1 MPDNVCVVNYNIL
14 VRRLV
19 LTQSWH
25 ISSTSDIIIIE
36 IKTILL
42 INIMNDVFLL
52 LVIKSNSPYVPVT
65 ILSELLLRFSSDLI
79 GQ

>member
-1 MPDNVCVVNYNIL
+1 MPDNVCVVNYNIW